1 MLIRLFTFYDH
12 MAKVLLIDD
21 DQINNFTVE
30 AVLETVDFIEE
41 YEFKENGWDAL
52 EYLKQCEAEGCFPD
66 LIFVDINMPEMD
78 GHEFIERYEVLFWE
92 QHPNTKVS
100 MLSSSVSEAD
110 RKKSL
115 SYSSVSEYAFKPLTR
130 EKLAT
135 LVR

>member
-1 MLIRLFTFYDH
+1 

-21 DQINNFTVE
+21 DEINNFTVE

-52 EYLKQCEAEGCFPD
+52 DYLRECEKKGIFPD

-78 GHEFIERYEVLFWE
+78 GHEFIERYEALFWG

-100 MLSSSVSEAD
+100 MLSSSLSESD
-110 RKKSL
+110 RLKSL
-115 SYSSVSEYAFKPLTR
+115 SYSSVSEYAYKPLTK
-130 EKLAT
+130 EKLT
-135 LVR
+135 IIMR